1 MIKGKRPLKERTI
14 LEDERIATM
23 QNKSAIHRRKFL
35 KTSLGLGIAG
45 LAAQDIARAAGPE
58 PLQRANR
65 LPREVWVASLSLHG
79 LEAQSHEEM
88 IRKVL
93 KRLEE
98 IKPLQPDV
106 VCLPEVFPFLKISRR
121 PPLAEVAEVPPG
133 PISTRFAAWAKAARC
148 YLICPIYTRQEGRF
162 YNSAVVIDRQG
173 KCLGEYRKI
182 PPTDSEMESGVAP
195 GPLDPPVFQTDFGTI
210 GVQICY
216 DINWHEGWKK
226 LRRAG
231 AEIVFWP
238 SAFCGG
244 KMLNALAWMNKY
256 CVVSSTRF
264 DPTKI
269 CDITGEDVTRSG
281 RARHW
286 VCAPLNLERAF
297 LHGWPYWTR
306 YNDIQAKYGRKVLIR
321 HFPEEG
327 WSILESRS
335 ADVKVADVLREFDIR
350 THEEHIARADLM
362 QKKLRG

>member
-1 MIKGKRPLKERTI
+1 
-14 LEDERIATM
+14 M
-23 QNKSAIHRRKFL
+23 QNKSAIHRRRFL
-35 KTSLGLGIAG
+35 KTSVGLGIAG
-45 LAAQDIARAAGPE
+45 FSVCGGATVAKSEAVKPAK
-58 PLQRANR
+58 R
-65 LPREVWVASLSLHG
+65 LPREVWVASLSLHK
-79 LEAQSHEEM
+79 LEARTHEEM

-93 KRLEE
+93 KQLDDIR
-98 IKPLQPDV
+98 PFQPDV
-106 VCLPEVFPFLKISRR
+106 VCLPEVFPFLKISKR
-121 PPLAEVAEVPPG
+121 PPLAEVAEAPLG
-133 PISTRFAAWAKAARC
+133 PISTRFAAWAKDNHC
-148 YLICPIYTRQEGRF
+148 NLICPIYTRQDGRF
-162 YNSAVVIDRQG
+162 YNSAVVINREG

-182 PPTDSEMESGVAP
+182 HPTVSEMERGVAP

-226 LRRAG
+226 LRQGG

-244 KMLNALAWMNKY
+244 RMLNALAWMNKY

-269 CDITGEDVTRSG
+269 CDITGEDVARSG
-281 RARHW
+281 RARNW

-297 LHGWPYWTR
+297 LHGWPYWMR
-306 YNDIQAKYGRKVLIR
+306 YDDIQAKYGRKVLIR

-350 THEEHIARADLM
+350 THEEHIARAELM
-362 QKKLRG
+362 QKKRRG